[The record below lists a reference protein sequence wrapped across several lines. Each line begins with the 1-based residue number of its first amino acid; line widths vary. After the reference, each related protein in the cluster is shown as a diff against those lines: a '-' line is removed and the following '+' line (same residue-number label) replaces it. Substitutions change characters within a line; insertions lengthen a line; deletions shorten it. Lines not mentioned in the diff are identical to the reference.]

1 MHRRDADRGAGAII
15 FSLLRYFGITLYR
28 YYIMGKE
35 NILKRY
41 PWMLHVLI
49 MMGVSLAI
57 LAVVF
62 IFIRIYARQGQEYE
76 MPDYVGKN
84 IAEAMA
90 ENEIDLEFV
99 VQDSIFRK
107 DSEGGLI
114 LTQDPKG
121 GTMVKSGRKVY
132 VSITAYNA
140 DDAVLPDMAG
150 LSVRQAV
157 SELYGMGLSVG
168 RLTFVE
174 DPYKNSVVDQ
184 SCKGKSLYAGQQ
196 IPRGSVVDLVVGS
209 GDGTGTN
216 IVPFVIGKTPD
227 QARKDILSVSLNVGA
242 EHYSGVKHK
251 ATAVVYRQEPD
262 YTGVN
267 RYPYGT
273 AVELWYIDAE
283 NTDVNKLVSEFKVD
297 SSKIVD
303 PNEMDDGR
311 PTPEEIDDRW
321 QW

>member
-1 MHRRDADRGAGAII
+1 MA
-15 FSLLRYFGITLYR
+15 
-28 YYIMGKE
+28 KE
-35 NILKRY
+35 NILKKY
-41 PWMLHVLI
+41 PWILHVLLMI
-49 MMGVSLAI
+49 GISVVI
-57 LAVVF
+57 LVVVF
-62 IFIRIYARQGQEYE
+62 IFIRFYARQGKEYE

-90 ENEIDLEFV
+90 TNEIDLDFV
-99 VQDSIFRK
+99 VQDSIFRQGA
-107 DSEGGLI
+107 EGGII

-140 DDAVLPDMAG
+140 DDAVLPELVG

-157 SELYGMGLSVG
+157 SELYGVGLSVG
-168 RLTFVE
+168 KLMFVE

-184 SCKGKSLYAGQQ
+184 SCNGKTLYAGQQ

-209 GDGTGTN
+209 GDGTGEN
-216 IVPFVIGKTPD
+216 IVPFVIGKTAD
-227 QARKDILSVSLNVGA
+227 KARRDILSVSLNIGE
-242 EHYSGVKHK
+242 EHFRGVKNK

-267 RYPYGT
+267 KYPYGT
-273 AVELWYIDAE
+273 SVELWYIDVDK
-283 NTDVNKLVSEFKVD
+283 TDVNKMVTEFKVD
-297 SSKIVD
+297 SSKIID
-303 PNEMDDGR
+303 PNEVEDGR
-311 PTPEEIDDRW
+311 PSPDEIDDNW

>member
-1 MHRRDADRGAGAII
+1 MA
-15 FSLLRYFGITLYR
+15 
-28 YYIMGKE
+28 KE
-35 NILKRY
+35 NILKKY
-41 PWMLHVLI
+41 PWILHVLLMI
-49 MMGVSLAI
+49 GISVVI
-57 LAVVF
+57 LVVVF
-62 IFIRIYARQGQEYE
+62 IFIRIYARQGKEYE

-90 ENEIDLEFV
+90 TNEIDLDFV
-99 VQDSIFRK
+99 VQDSIFRQGA
-107 DSEGGLI
+107 EGGII

-140 DDAVLPDMAG
+140 DDAVLPELVG

-157 SELYGMGLSVG
+157 SELYGVGLSVG
-168 RLTFVE
+168 KLMFVE

-184 SCKGKSLYAGQQ
+184 SCKGKTLYAGQQ

-209 GDGTGTN
+209 GDGTGEN
-216 IVPFVIGKTPD
+216 IVPFVIGKTAD
-227 QARKDILSVSLNVGA
+227 KARRDILSVSLNIGE
-242 EHYSGVKHK
+242 EHFRGVKNK

-267 RYPYGT
+267 KYPYGT
-273 AVELWYIDAE
+273 SVELWYIDVDK
-283 NTDVNKLVSEFKVD
+283 TDVNKMVTEFKVD
-297 SSKIVD
+297 SSKIID
-303 PNEMDDGR
+303 PNVEEDGR
-311 PTPEEIDDRW
+311 PSPDEIDDNW

>member
-1 MHRRDADRGAGAII
+1 M
-15 FSLLRYFGITLYR
+15 
-28 YYIMGKE
+28 K
-35 NILKRY
+35 KY
-41 PWMLHVLI
+41 PWILHVLLMI
-49 MMGVSLAI
+49 GISVVI
-57 LAVVF
+57 LVVVF
-62 IFIRIYARQGQEYE
+62 IFIRIYARQGKEYE

-90 ENEIDLEFV
+90 TNEIDLDFV
-99 VQDSIFRK
+99 VQDSIFRQGA
-107 DSEGGLI
+107 EGGVI

-140 DDAVLPDMAG
+140 DDAVLPELVG

-157 SELYGMGLSVG
+157 SELYGVGLSVG
-168 RLTFVE
+168 KLMFVE

-184 SCKGKSLYAGQQ
+184 SCKGKTLYAGQQ

-209 GDGTGTN
+209 GDGTGEN
-216 IVPFVIGKTPD
+216 IVPFVIGKTAD
-227 QARKDILSVSLNVGA
+227 KARRDILSVSLNIGE
-242 EHYSGVKHK
+242 EHFRGVKNK

-267 RYPYGT
+267 KYPYGT
-273 AVELWYIDAE
+273 SVELWYIDAD
-283 NTDVNKLVSEFKVD
+283 NTDVNKMVTEFKVD
-297 SSKIVD
+297 SSKIID
-303 PNEMDDGR
+303 PNEEEDGR
-311 PTPEEIDDRW
+311 PSPDEIDDNW

>member
-1 MHRRDADRGAGAII
+1 MD
-15 FSLLRYFGITLYR
+15 S
-28 YYIMGKE
+28 
-35 NILKRY
+35 
-41 PWMLHVLI
+41 V
-49 MMGVSLAI
+49 
-57 LAVVF
+57 VVF
-62 IFIRIYARQGQEYE
+62 IFIRFYARQGKEYE

-90 ENEIDLEFV
+90 TNEIDLDFV
-99 VQDSIFRK
+99 VQDSIFRQGA
-107 DSEGGLI
+107 EGGVI

-140 DDAVLPDMAG
+140 DDAVLPELVG

-157 SELYGMGLSVG
+157 SELYGVGLSVG
-168 RLTFVE
+168 KLMFVE

-184 SCKGKSLYAGQQ
+184 SCKGKTLYAGQQ

-209 GDGTGTN
+209 GDGTGEN
-216 IVPFVIGKTPD
+216 IVPFVIGKTAD
-227 QARKDILSVSLNVGA
+227 KARRDILSVSLNIGE
-242 EHYSGVKHK
+242 EHFRGVKNK

-267 RYPYGT
+267 KYPYGT
-273 AVELWYIDAE
+273 SVELWYIDVDK
-283 NTDVNKLVSEFKVD
+283 TDVNKMVTEFKVD
-297 SSKIVD
+297 SSKIID
-303 PNEMDDGR
+303 PNEVEDGR
-311 PTPEEIDDRW
+311 PSPDEIDDNW